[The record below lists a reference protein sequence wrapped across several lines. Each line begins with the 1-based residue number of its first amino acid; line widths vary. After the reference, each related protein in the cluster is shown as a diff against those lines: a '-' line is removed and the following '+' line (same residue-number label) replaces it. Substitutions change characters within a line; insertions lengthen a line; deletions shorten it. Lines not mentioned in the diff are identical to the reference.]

1 MSIWYKIKP
10 RKVLSQIMR
19 RSSSTFKENHVFIEE
34 EHNPFYKRV
43 MVQEELDGIDVDGTR
58 NLMDL
63 PSLMFI

>member
-1 MSIWYKIKP
+1 
-10 RKVLSQIMR
+10 MR
-19 RSSSTFKENHVFIEE
+19 RSSSTFKENHIFIEE
-34 EHNPFYKRV
+34 EYNPFYKRV

>member
-1 MSIWYKIKP
+1 
-10 RKVLSQIMR
+10 MR

-43 MVQEELDGIDVDGTR
+43 MVQEELDGIDVDGSR
-58 NLMDL
+58 NLVDL